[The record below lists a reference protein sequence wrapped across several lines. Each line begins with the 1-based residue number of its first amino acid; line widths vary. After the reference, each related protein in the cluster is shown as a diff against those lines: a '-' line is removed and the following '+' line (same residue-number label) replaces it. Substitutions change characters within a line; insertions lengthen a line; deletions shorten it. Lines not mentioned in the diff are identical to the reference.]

1 MAATGVIGR
10 GPVGDRASISAFSQE
25 LFAQLPRTDQMKW
38 AEVYLRGLLATQG
51 RKSVR
56 RMAETVT
63 TSATASQSLQ
73 QFVSASPWDWNATRQ
88 ELVRWI
94 DGRFT
99 PQAWTVVP
107 AVLPKRGSHSVGVHR
122 RFVPELDRTINCQLS
137 VGLFLSGGGEHL
149 PVGWRLHLPERW
161 TKDPEARRRARV
173 PDAVPFR
180 PHWAH
185 TVGLVDAL
193 AAHSSVA
200 AAPVVADVGSTPDA
214 RPVVER
220 LNGGGHGFVLA
231 VADDLQLLPDPSPV
245 RSAGAV
251 AAGRPAGAVA
261 AGRPAVETARQRLLR
276 GGVRH
281 PHITT
286 VVGADGRPRRAQV
299 VSVPT
304 RTPVL
309 RPDGTRTVAAGRL
322 FAEWEPH
329 RRRPGR
335 IWLTNLVQH
344 RMEELLGL
352 TQLLQGAVD
361 TVAAMGEHHGIQD
374 FEGRS
379 FPGWHRHMTLVSAAY
394 AYQRLSGTPAPSS
407 RAA

>member
-1 MAATGVIGR
+1 MAVTGVIGR
-10 GPVGDRASISAFSQE
+10 GPAGDRTSVSAFSQE

-38 AEVYLRGLLATQG
+38 AEVYLRGLLATRG

-73 QFVSASPWDWNATRQ
+73 QFVNTSPWDWNETRQ
-88 ELVRWI
+88 ELARWI

-107 AVLPKRGSHSVGVHR
+107 AVLPKRGTHSVGVHR

-137 VGLFLSGGGEHL
+137 VGLFLSGGREHL

-173 PDAVPFR
+173 PDSVPFR

-193 AAHSSVA
+193 SAHSSVV

-220 LNGGGHGFVLA
+220 LNGSGHGFVLA
-231 VADDLQLLPDPSPV
+231 VADDLQLLPDPSPL
-245 RSAGAV
+245 RSAGPSTTSH
-251 AAGRPAGAVA
+251 PAL
-261 AGRPAVETARQRLLR
+261 ETARQKLLR
-276 GGVRH
+276 SGVRH
-281 PHITT
+281 PHVTT
-286 VVGADGRPRRAQV
+286 VLGPDGRPRRAQV
-299 VSVPT
+299 VSVPV

-309 RPDGTRTVAAGRL
+309 RPDGTRTVTPGLL
-322 FAEWEPH
+322 FAEWEPA
-329 RRRPGR
+329 RRRPSR
-335 IWLTNLVQH
+335 IWLTNLVH
-344 RMEELLGL
+344 RRMEELLTL

-394 AYQRLSGTPAPSS
+394 AYQRLAGNTTTHAA

>member
-1 MAATGVIGR
+1 MAVTGVIGR
-10 GPVGDRASISAFSQE
+10 GPAGDRTSVSAFSQE

-38 AEVYLRGLLATQG
+38 AEVYLRGLLATRG

-73 QFVSASPWDWNATRQ
+73 QFVNTSPWDWNATRQ
-88 ELVRWI
+88 ELARWI

-137 VGLFLSGGGEHL
+137 VGLFLSGGREHL

-173 PDAVPFR
+173 PDSVPFR

-193 AAHSSVA
+193 SAHSSVV

-220 LNGGGHGFVLA
+220 LGGSGHGFVLA

-245 RSAGAV
+245 RSAGTT
-251 AAGRPAGAVA
+251 AGGH
-261 AGRPAVETARQRLLR
+261 PAVESARQKLLR
-276 GGVRH
+276 SGVRH

-286 VVGADGRPRRAQV
+286 VIGPDGRPRRAQV
-299 VSVPT
+299 VSVPV

-309 RPDGTRTVAAGRL
+309 RPDGTRTVAAGLL
-322 FAEWEPH
+322 FAEWEPT

-335 IWLTNLVQH
+335 IWLTNLVH
-344 RMEELLGL
+344 RRMEELLAL

-394 AYQRLSGTPAPSS
+394 AYQRLSGTTT
-407 RAA
+407 RAARAA

>member
-1 MAATGVIGR
+1 MAVTGATGR
-10 GPVGDRASISAFSQE
+10 GPAGDRTSVSAFSQE

-38 AEVYLRGLLATQG
+38 AEVYLRGLLATRG

-73 QFVSASPWDWNATRQ
+73 QFVNTSPWDWNATRQ
-88 ELVRWI
+88 ELARWI

-137 VGLFLSGGGEHL
+137 VGLFLSGGREHL

-173 PDAVPFR
+173 PDSVPFR

-193 AAHSSVA
+193 SAHSSVVP
-200 AAPVVADVGSTPDA
+200 APVVADVGSTPDA

-220 LNGGGHGFVLA
+220 LNGSGHGFVLA

-245 RSAGAV
+245 RPAGTGTGG
-251 AAGRPAGAVA
+251 GRPAA
-261 AGRPAVETARQRLLR
+261 ESARQKLLHS
-276 GGVRH
+276 GVRH

-286 VVGADGRPRRAQV
+286 VVGQDGRPRRAQV
-299 VSVPT
+299 VSVPV

-309 RPDGTRTVAAGRL
+309 RPDGTRTVAAGLL
-322 FAEWEPH
+322 FAEWEPA

-335 IWLTNLVQH
+335 IWLTNLVH
-344 RMEELLGL
+344 RRMEELLAL

-394 AYQRLSGTPAPSS
+394 AYQRLSGPLPVPA

>member
-1 MAATGVIGR
+1 MNGR
-10 GPVGDRASISAFSQE
+10 GPAGDRASISAFSQE
-25 LFAQLPRTDQMKW
+25 LFAQLPRTDQLKW
-38 AEVYLRGLLATQG
+38 AEVYLQGLLATRG

-63 TSATASQSLQ
+63 TSPTASQSLQ
-73 QFVSASPWDWNATRQ
+73 QFVNASPWDWNVTRQ
-88 ELVRWI
+88 ELARWI

-137 VGLFLSGGGEHL
+137 VGLFLSGGREHL

-161 TKDPEARRRARV
+161 TTDPEARRRARV
-173 PDAVPFR
+173 PDSVPFR

-193 AAHSSVA
+193 SAHSSVV
-200 AAPVVADVGSTPDA
+200 AAPVVADVGSTPEA

-220 LNGGGHGFVLA
+220 LNGRGHGFVLA
-231 VADDLQLLPDPSPV
+231 VADDLQLLPDVSPV

-251 AAGRPAGAVA
+251 AVGRPT
-261 AGRPAVETARQRLLR
+261 VETARQRLLR
-276 GGVRH
+276 SGVRH

-286 VVGADGRPRRAQV
+286 VIGPDGRPRRAQV
-299 VSVPT
+299 VSVPA

-309 RPDGTRTVAAGRL
+309 RPDGTRTVAPGRL
-322 FAEWEPH
+322 FAEWEPT

-344 RMEELLGL
+344 RMEELLAL

-394 AYQRLSGTPAPSS
+394 AYQRLSAAPTDAA

>member
-38 AEVYLRGLLATQG
+38 AEVYLRGLLATEG

-251 AAGRPAGAVA
+251 AV
-261 AGRPAVETARQRLLR
+261 GRPAVETARQRLLR

-286 VVGADGRPRRAQV
+286 VVGPDGRPRRAQV

-344 RMEELLGL
+344 RMEELLAL

-394 AYQRLSGTPAPSS
+394 AYQRLSGAPAHTT